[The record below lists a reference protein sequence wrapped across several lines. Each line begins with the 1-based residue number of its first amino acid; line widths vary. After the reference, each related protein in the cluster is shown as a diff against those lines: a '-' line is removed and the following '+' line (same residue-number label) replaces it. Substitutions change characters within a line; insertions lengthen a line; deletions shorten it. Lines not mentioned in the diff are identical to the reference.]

1 MLEPKDLELIKELM
15 QETIKPIS
23 ERLDKIE
30 SGLKKV
36 ENRLDRVENKLD
48 MVAFKQDAARKK
60 LDDLSLDVKW
70 SEREIRRDI
79 THLQDTTETMVL
91 VLQGKG
97 ILPKAQ

>member
-15 QETIKPIS
+15 QETMQKNMEPVNEAIKSLS
-23 ERLDKIE
+23 E
-30 SGLKKV
+30 
-36 ENRLDRVENKLD
+36 RLDRVENKLD
-48 MVAFKQDAARKK
+48 MVAFKQDASRKK